1 MQVARRIFFIRFRLF
16 RRIKRR
22 TFARCIH
29 KCYNIM
35 NEIINAITQ
44 NSVAQTLII
53 YSAIIALGMLIGKI
67 QIKGV
72 SLGVTFVLFV
82 GILAGHL
89 GCNVNPTVLDF
100 LKNFGLIL
108 FIFTIGL
115 QVGPGFF
122 SSFKT
127 SGLKLNTLAF
137 CMILL
142 GVGVTVG
149 LSFLFAEHVD
159 APMMV
164 GIMSGAVTSTPGLGA
179 AQEALQQLNATG
191 ALEGELPPISLGY
204 AVAYPM
210 GVLGIILTMMLL
222 RVIFRVDV
230 KAEESELKKKQASHE
245 KPDILTFRIT
255 NANINGLTLAEL
267 KHSFGHEFVATRM
280 ITNNQ
285 IFIPHADT
293 ILHVGD
299 LILMVTRHANAQLL
313 QQLLGEKVDYEWK
326 DDESTM
332 VSRRIVVTRAHINGK
347 TIGQLHL
354 RSAFNVNITRVARA
368 GIDLLARPDLVLQM
382 GDRVMVVG
390 PLENIKKAE
399 AMLGNTLK
407 RLNEP
412 HIITIFLGILMGIL
426 VGSIPIYF
434 PNMPMPVRLGLAGG
448 PLIVAILLGRFGYK
462 LKLITYTT
470 QSANLMLRE
479 IGICLFL
486 ASVGLASGGRFVETV
501 VSPNG
506 LLWIGCG
513 VLITMI
519 PPLIVGV
526 IARLMKL
533 NFFAICGL
541 IAGSHTNI
549 PPLAYAN
556 SLTETDEPAVAY
568 STVYPLAT
576 FLRILSAQILILAM
590 A

>member
-1 MQVARRIFFIRFRLF
+1 
-16 RRIKRR
+16 
-22 TFARCIH
+22 
-29 KCYNIM
+29 M
-35 NEIINAITQ
+35 NEILASITQ
-44 NSVAQTLII
+44 NAVAQTLII
-53 YSAIIALGMLIGKI
+53 YSAIITLGMLIGKI

-89 GCNVNPTVLDF
+89 GCNIDPAVLDF

-127 SGLKLNTLAF
+127 SGLKMNGLAC

-142 GVGVTVG
+142 GVGTTVG
-149 LSFLFAEHVD
+149 LSFLFADYVD

-179 AQEALQQLNATG
+179 AQEALQQLSATG
-191 ALEGELPPISLGY
+191 AIEGELPPISLGY

-222 RVIFRVDV
+222 RVIFRVDM
-230 KAEESELKKKQASHE
+230 KAEESNLQQKQTSHE

-255 NANINGLTLAEL
+255 NSNIDGLTLAEL
-267 KHSFGHEFVATRM
+267 KHSFGHEFVATRLCA
-280 ITNNQ
+280 NEQ
-285 IFIPHADT
+285 VSIPHADT
-293 ILHVGD
+293 VLHTGN
-299 LILMVTRHANAQLL
+299 LILVVTRHANAKLL
-313 QQLLGEKVDYEWK
+313 QKLLGEPVDYEWK

-332 VSRRIVVTRAHINGK
+332 VSRRIVVTRDSINGK

-354 RSAFNVNITRVARA
+354 RSAFNVNITRVGRA
-368 GIDLLARPDLVLQM
+368 GIDLLARPDLVLQV
-382 GDRVMVVG
+382 GDRMMVVG

-407 RLNEP
+407 RLNNP

-526 IARLMKL
+526 VARLMKFD
-533 NFFAICGL
+533 FFSICGL

>member
-1 MQVARRIFFIRFRLF
+1 
-16 RRIKRR
+16 
-22 TFARCIH
+22 
-29 KCYNIM
+29 M
-35 NEIINAITQ
+35 NEFIVHITQ
-44 NSVAQTLII
+44 NAVAQTLII
-53 YSAIIALGMLIGKI
+53 YSAIIVLGMLLGKI
-67 QIKGV
+67 KIKGV

-89 GCNVNPTVLDF
+89 GFTINGEVLNF

-127 SGLKLNTLAF
+127 SGLKLNGLTLGV
-137 CMILL
+137 ILL
-142 GVGVTVG
+142 DIAITVG
-149 LSFLFAEHVD
+149 LVFIFADVVD
-159 APMMV
+159 APIMV
-164 GIMSGAVTSTPGLGA
+164 GIMTGSVTSTPALGA
-179 AQEALQQLNATG
+179 AQEALQQLSSTG
-191 ALEGELPPISLGY
+191 ALQGEMPPISLGY

-210 GVLGIILTMMLL
+210 GVLGIILSMMLL
-222 RVIFRVDV
+222 KVIFRVDT
-230 KAEESELKKKQASHE
+230 KAEESKLETKQESHE

-255 NANINGLTLAEL
+255 NSNIDGITLAEL

-280 ITNNQ
+280 LADDRV
-285 IFIPHADT
+285 FIPHANT
-293 ILHVGD
+293 ELHTGN
-299 LILMVTRHANAQLL
+299 LILVVTRHANARLL
-313 QQLLGEKVDYEWK
+313 QQLLGEEVQYEWK

-332 VSRRIVVTRAHINGK
+332 VSRRIVVTRDSVNGK

-354 RSAFNVNITRVARA
+354 RSAYNVNITRVERA
-368 GIDLLARPDLVLQM
+368 GISLLAQPDLVLQM

-390 PLENIKKAE
+390 PLDNIKKAE
-399 AMLGNTLK
+399 TMLGNTLK
-407 RLNEP
+407 KLNDP
-412 HIITIFLGILMGIL
+412 HIITIFLGILVGIL

-448 PLIVAILLGRFGYK
+448 PLIVSILLGRFGYR

-486 ASVGLASGGRFVETV
+486 ASVGLASGGKFVETV

-513 VLITMI
+513 VLITMV
-519 PPLIVGV
+519 PTLIIGV
-526 IARLMKL
+526 VARLLKF
-533 NFFAICGL
+533 NYFTICGL

-556 SLTETDEPAVAY
+556 AMTETDAPAVAY

-576 FLRILSAQILILAM
+576 FLRILSAQILILVLA
-590 A
+590 

>member
-1 MQVARRIFFIRFRLF
+1 
-16 RRIKRR
+16 
-22 TFARCIH
+22 
-29 KCYNIM
+29 M
-35 NEIINAITQ
+35 NEFIAHITQ
-44 NSVAQTLII
+44 NAVAQTLII
-53 YSAIIALGMLIGKI
+53 YSAIIVLGMLLGKI
-67 QIKGV
+67 KIKGV

-89 GCNVNPTVLDF
+89 GFTINAEVLNF

-127 SGLKLNTLAF
+127 SGLKLNGLTLGV
-137 CMILL
+137 ILL
-142 GVGVTVG
+142 DIALTVG
-149 LSFLFAEHVD
+149 LVFIFADVVD
-159 APMMV
+159 APIMV
-164 GIMSGAVTSTPGLGA
+164 GIMTGSVTSTPALGA
-179 AQEALQQLNATG
+179 AQEALQQLSSTG
-191 ALEGELPPISLGY
+191 ALQGEMPPISLGY

-210 GVLGIILTMMLL
+210 GVLGIILSMMLL
-222 RVIFRVDV
+222 KVIFRVDTKV
-230 KAEESELKKKQASHE
+230 EESKLETKQESHE

-255 NANINGLTLAEL
+255 NSNIDGITLAEL

-280 ITNNQ
+280 LADDRV
-285 IFIPHADT
+285 FIPHANT
-293 ILHVGD
+293 ELHTGN
-299 LILMVTRHANAQLL
+299 LILVVTRHVNARLL
-313 QQLLGEKVDYEWK
+313 QQLLGEEVQYEWK
-326 DDESTM
+326 DDDSTM
-332 VSRRIVVTRAHINGK
+332 VSRRIVVTRDSVNGK

-354 RSAFNVNITRVARA
+354 RSAYNVNITRVERA
-368 GIDLLARPDLVLQM
+368 GISLLAQPDLVLQM

-390 PLENIKKAE
+390 PLDNIKKAE
-399 AMLGNTLK
+399 TMLGNTLK
-407 RLNEP
+407 KLNDP
-412 HIITIFLGILMGIL
+412 HIITIFLGILVGIL

-448 PLIVAILLGRFGYK
+448 PLIVAILLGRFGYR

-486 ASVGLASGGRFVETV
+486 ASVGLASGGKFVETV

-513 VLITMI
+513 VLITMV
-519 PPLIVGV
+519 PTLIIGV
-526 IARLMKL
+526 VARLLKF
-533 NFFAICGL
+533 NYFTICGL

-556 SLTETDEPAVAY
+556 AMTETDAPAVAY

-576 FLRILSAQILILAM
+576 FLRILSAQILILAL

>member
-1 MQVARRIFFIRFRLF
+1 
-16 RRIKRR
+16 
-22 TFARCIH
+22 
-29 KCYNIM
+29 M
-35 NEIINAITQ
+35 NEFIAHITQ
-44 NSVAQTLII
+44 NAVAQTLII
-53 YSAIIALGMLIGKI
+53 YSAIIVLGMLLGKI
-67 QIKGV
+67 KIKGV

-89 GCNVNPTVLDF
+89 GFTINAEVLNF

-127 SGLKLNTLAF
+127 SGLKLNGLTLGV
-137 CMILL
+137 ILL
-142 GVGVTVG
+142 DIALTVG
-149 LSFLFAEHVD
+149 LVFIFADVVD
-159 APMMV
+159 APIMV
-164 GIMSGAVTSTPGLGA
+164 GIMTGSVTSTPALGA
-179 AQEALQQLNATG
+179 AQEALQQLSSTG
-191 ALEGELPPISLGY
+191 ALQGEVPPISLGY

-210 GVLGIILTMMLL
+210 GVLGIILSMMLL
-222 RVIFRVDV
+222 KVIFRVDTKV
-230 KAEESELKKKQASHE
+230 EESKLETKQESHE

-255 NANINGLTLAEL
+255 NSNIDGITLAEL

-280 ITNNQ
+280 LADDRV
-285 IFIPHADT
+285 FIPHANT
-293 ILHVGD
+293 ELHTGN
-299 LILMVTRHANAQLL
+299 LILVVTRHANARLL
-313 QQLLGEKVDYEWK
+313 QQLLGEEVQYEWK
-326 DDESTM
+326 DDDSTM
-332 VSRRIVVTRAHINGK
+332 VSRRIVVTRDSVNGK

-354 RSAFNVNITRVARA
+354 RSAYNVNITRVERA
-368 GIDLLARPDLVLQM
+368 GISLLAQPDLVLQM

-390 PLENIKKAE
+390 PLDNIKKAE
-399 AMLGNTLK
+399 TMLGNTLK
-407 RLNEP
+407 KLNDP
-412 HIITIFLGILMGIL
+412 HIITIFLGILVGIL

-448 PLIVAILLGRFGYK
+448 PLIVAILLGRFGYR

-486 ASVGLASGGRFVETV
+486 ASVGLASGGKFVETV

-513 VLITMI
+513 VLITMV
-519 PPLIVGV
+519 PTLIIGV
-526 IARLMKL
+526 VARLLKF
-533 NFFAICGL
+533 NYFTICGL

-556 SLTETDEPAVAY
+556 AMTETDAPAVAY

-576 FLRILSAQILILAM
+576 FLRILSAQILILVLA
-590 A
+590 

>member
-1 MQVARRIFFIRFRLF
+1 MD
-16 RRIKRR
+16 
-22 TFARCIH
+22 
-29 KCYNIM
+29 
-35 NEIINAITQ
+35 EILSSITQ
-44 NSVAQTLII
+44 NSVAQTLIV
-53 YSAIIALGMLIGKI
+53 YSAIITLGMLIGKI

-89 GCNVNPTVLDF
+89 GCNINPAALDF

-127 SGLKLNTLAF
+127 SGLKLNGLAC

-149 LSFLFAEHVD
+149 LTYLFAGHVD

-164 GIMSGAVTSTPGLGA
+164 GILSGAVTSTPGLGA
-179 AQEALQQLNATG
+179 AQEALQQLSATG
-191 ALEGELPPISLGY
+191 ALEGEIPPISLGY

-230 KAEESELKKKQASHE
+230 KAEENELKKKQTSHE

-255 NANINGLTLAEL
+255 NANVEGLTLAEL
-267 KHSFGHEFVATRM
+267 KHGFEHEFVATRLL
-280 ITNNQ
+280 TGGQ
-285 IFIPHADT
+285 VSIPHADT
-293 ILHVGD
+293 VLHTGD
-299 LILMVTRHANAQLL
+299 LILVVTRHANAKLL
-313 QQLLGEKVDYEWK
+313 RQLLGEPVDYAWK

-332 VSRRIVVTRAHINGK
+332 VSRRIVVTRDHINGK

-354 RSAFNVNITRVARA
+354 RSAFNVNITRVERA
-368 GIDLLARPDLVLQM
+368 GIDLLARPDLVLQV

-399 AMLGNTLK
+399 VMLGNTLK
-407 RLNEP
+407 HLNNP

-486 ASVGLASGGRFVETV
+486 ASIGLASGGRFVETV

-526 IARLMKL
+526 AARLMKL

>member
-1 MQVARRIFFIRFRLF
+1 
-16 RRIKRR
+16 
-22 TFARCIH
+22 
-29 KCYNIM
+29 M
-35 NEIINAITQ
+35 NEFLASITQ
-44 NSVAQTLII
+44 NAVAQTLIV
-53 YSAIIALGMLIGKI
+53 YSAIITLGMLIGKI

-89 GCNVNPTVLDF
+89 GCNIDPAVLDF

-127 SGLKLNTLAF
+127 SGLKMNGLAC

-142 GVGVTVG
+142 GVGATVG
-149 LSFLFAEHVD
+149 LSFLFAEYVD

-179 AQEALQQLNATG
+179 AQEALQQLSATG
-191 ALEGELPPISLGY
+191 TIEGELPPISLGY

-222 RVIFRVDV
+222 RVIFRVDL
-230 KAEESELKKKQASHE
+230 KAEESNLQQKQTSHE

-255 NANINGLTLAEL
+255 NSNIDGLTLAEL
-267 KHSFGHEFVATRM
+267 KHSFGHEFVATRLCA
-280 ITNNQ
+280 NEQ
-285 IFIPHADT
+285 VSIPHADT
-293 ILHVGD
+293 VLHTGN
-299 LILMVTRHANAQLL
+299 LILVVTRHANAKLL
-313 QQLLGEKVDYEWK
+313 QKLLGEPIDYEWK

-332 VSRRIVVTRAHINGK
+332 VSRRIVVTRDSINGK

-354 RSAFNVNITRVARA
+354 RSAFNVNITRVGRA
-368 GIDLLARPDLVLQM
+368 GIDLLARPDLVLQV
-382 GDRVMVVG
+382 GDRMMVVG

-407 RLNEP
+407 RLNNP

-526 IARLMKL
+526 VARLMKFD
-533 NFFAICGL
+533 FFSICGL

>member
-1 MQVARRIFFIRFRLF
+1 
-16 RRIKRR
+16 
-22 TFARCIH
+22 
-29 KCYNIM
+29 M
-35 NEIINAITQ
+35 NEILASITQ
-44 NSVAQTLII
+44 NAVAQTLIV
-53 YSAIIALGMLIGKI
+53 YSAIITLGMLIGKI

-89 GCNVNPTVLDF
+89 GCNIDPAVLDF

-127 SGLKLNTLAF
+127 SGLKMNGLAC

-142 GVGVTVG
+142 GVGATVG
-149 LSFLFAEHVD
+149 LSFLFAEYVD

-179 AQEALQQLNATG
+179 AQEALQQLSATG
-191 ALEGELPPISLGY
+191 AIEGELPPISLGY

-222 RVIFRVDV
+222 RVIFRVDL
-230 KAEESELKKKQASHE
+230 KAEENNLQQKQTSHE

-255 NANINGLTLAEL
+255 NSNIDGLTLAEL
-267 KHSFGHEFVATRM
+267 KHSFGHEFVATRLCA
-280 ITNNQ
+280 NEQ
-285 IFIPHADT
+285 VSIPHADT
-293 ILHVGD
+293 VLHTGN
-299 LILMVTRHANAQLL
+299 LILVVTRHANAKLL
-313 QQLLGEKVDYEWK
+313 QKLLGEPIDYEWK

-332 VSRRIVVTRAHINGK
+332 VSRRIVVTRDSINGK

-354 RSAFNVNITRVARA
+354 RSAFNVNITRVGRA
-368 GIDLLARPDLVLQM
+368 GIDLLARPDLVLQV
-382 GDRVMVVG
+382 GDRMMVVG

-407 RLNEP
+407 RLNNP

-526 IARLMKL
+526 VARLLKF
-533 NFFAICGL
+533 NFFSICGL

>member
-1 MQVARRIFFIRFRLF
+1 
-16 RRIKRR
+16 
-22 TFARCIH
+22 
-29 KCYNIM
+29 M
-35 NEIINAITQ
+35 NEFIAHITQ
-44 NSVAQTLII
+44 NAVAQTLII
-53 YSAIIALGMLIGKI
+53 YSAIIVLGMLLGKI
-67 QIKGV
+67 KIKGV

-89 GCNVNPTVLDF
+89 GFTINAEVLNF

-127 SGLKLNTLAF
+127 SGLKLNGLTLGV
-137 CMILL
+137 ILL
-142 GVGVTVG
+142 DIAMTVG
-149 LSFLFAEHVD
+149 LVFIFADVVD
-159 APMMV
+159 APIMV
-164 GIMSGAVTSTPGLGA
+164 GIMTGSVTSTPALGA
-179 AQEALQQLNATG
+179 AQEALQQLSSTG
-191 ALEGELPPISLGY
+191 ALQGEMPPISLGY

-210 GVLGIILTMMLL
+210 GVLGIILSMMLL
-222 RVIFRVDV
+222 KVIFRVDTKV
-230 KAEESELKKKQASHE
+230 EESKLETKQESHE

-255 NANINGLTLAEL
+255 NSNIDGITLAEL

-280 ITNNQ
+280 LADDRV
-285 IFIPHADT
+285 FIPHANT
-293 ILHVGD
+293 ELHTGN
-299 LILMVTRHANAQLL
+299 LILVVTRHANARLL
-313 QQLLGEKVDYEWK
+313 QQLLGEEVQYEWK
-326 DDESTM
+326 DDDSTM
-332 VSRRIVVTRAHINGK
+332 VSRRIVVTRDSVNGK

-354 RSAFNVNITRVARA
+354 RSAYNVNITRVERA
-368 GIDLLARPDLVLQM
+368 GISLLAQPDLVLQM

-390 PLENIKKAE
+390 PLDNIKKAE
-399 AMLGNTLK
+399 TMLGNTLK
-407 RLNEP
+407 KLNDP
-412 HIITIFLGILMGIL
+412 HIITIFLGILVGIL

-448 PLIVAILLGRFGYK
+448 PLIVAILLGRFGYR

-486 ASVGLASGGRFVETV
+486 ASVGLASGGKFVETV

-513 VLITMI
+513 VLITMV
-519 PPLIVGV
+519 PTLIIGV
-526 IARLMKL
+526 VARLLKF
-533 NFFAICGL
+533 NYFTICGL

-556 SLTETDEPAVAY
+556 AMTETDAPAVAY

-576 FLRILSAQILILAM
+576 FLRILSAQILILVLA
-590 A
+590 

>member
-1 MQVARRIFFIRFRLF
+1 
-16 RRIKRR
+16 
-22 TFARCIH
+22 
-29 KCYNIM
+29 M
-35 NEIINAITQ
+35 NEFLASITQ
-44 NSVAQTLII
+44 NAVAQTLIV
-53 YSAIIALGMLIGKI
+53 YSAIITLGMLIGKI

-89 GCNVNPTVLDF
+89 GCNIDPAVLDF

-127 SGLKLNTLAF
+127 SGLKMNGLAC

-142 GVGVTVG
+142 GVGATVG
-149 LSFLFAEHVD
+149 LSFLFADYVD

-179 AQEALQQLNATG
+179 AQEALQQLSATG
-191 ALEGELPPISLGY
+191 AIEGELPPISLGY

-222 RVIFRVDV
+222 RVIFRVDL
-230 KAEESELKKKQASHE
+230 KAEESNLQQKQTSHE

-255 NANINGLTLAEL
+255 NSNIDGLTLAEL
-267 KHSFGHEFVATRM
+267 KHSFGHEFVATRLRA
-280 ITNNQ
+280 NEQ
-285 IFIPHADT
+285 VSIPHADT
-293 ILHVGD
+293 VLHTGN
-299 LILMVTRHANAQLL
+299 LILVVTRHANAKLL
-313 QQLLGEKVDYEWK
+313 QKLLGEPVDYEWK

-332 VSRRIVVTRAHINGK
+332 VSRRIVVTRDSINGK

-354 RSAFNVNITRVARA
+354 RSAFNVNITRVGRA
-368 GIDLLARPDLVLQM
+368 GIDLLARPDLVLQV
-382 GDRVMVVG
+382 GDRMMVVG

-407 RLNEP
+407 RLNNP

-526 IARLMKL
+526 VARLMKFD
-533 NFFAICGL
+533 FFSICGL

>member
-1 MQVARRIFFIRFRLF
+1 
-16 RRIKRR
+16 
-22 TFARCIH
+22 
-29 KCYNIM
+29 M
-35 NEIINAITQ
+35 NEFIAHITQ
-44 NSVAQTLII
+44 SAVAQTLII
-53 YSAIIALGMLIGKI
+53 YSAIIVLGMLLGKI
-67 QIKGV
+67 KIKGV

-89 GCNVNPTVLDF
+89 GFTINAEVLNF

-127 SGLKLNTLAF
+127 SGLKLNGLTLGV
-137 CMILL
+137 ILL
-142 GVGVTVG
+142 DIALTVG
-149 LSFLFAEHVD
+149 LVFIFADVVD
-159 APMMV
+159 APIMV
-164 GIMSGAVTSTPGLGA
+164 GIMTGSVTSTPALGA
-179 AQEALQQLNATG
+179 AQEALQQLSSTG
-191 ALEGELPPISLGY
+191 ALQGEMPPISLGY

-210 GVLGIILTMMLL
+210 GVLGIILSMMLL
-222 RVIFRVDV
+222 KVIFRVDTKV
-230 KAEESELKKKQASHE
+230 EESKLETKQESHE

-255 NANINGLTLAEL
+255 NSNIDGITLAEL

-280 ITNNQ
+280 LADDRV
-285 IFIPHADT
+285 FIPHANT
-293 ILHVGD
+293 ELHTGN
-299 LILMVTRHANAQLL
+299 LILVVTRHANARLL
-313 QQLLGEKVDYEWK
+313 QQLLGEEVQYEWK
-326 DDESTM
+326 DDDSTM
-332 VSRRIVVTRAHINGK
+332 VSRRIVVTRDSVNGK

-354 RSAFNVNITRVARA
+354 RSAYNVNITRVERA
-368 GIDLLARPDLVLQM
+368 GINLLAQPDLVLQM

-390 PLENIKKAE
+390 PLDNIKKAE
-399 AMLGNTLK
+399 TMLGNTLK
-407 RLNEP
+407 KLNDP
-412 HIITIFLGILMGIL
+412 HIITIFLGILVGIL

-448 PLIVAILLGRFGYK
+448 PLIVAILLGRFGYR

-486 ASVGLASGGRFVETV
+486 ASVGLASGGKFVETV

-513 VLITMI
+513 VLITMV
-519 PPLIVGV
+519 PTLIIGV
-526 IARLMKL
+526 VARLLKF
-533 NFFAICGL
+533 NYFTICGL

-556 SLTETDEPAVAY
+556 AMTETDAPAVAY

-576 FLRILSAQILILAM
+576 FLRILSAQILILVLA
-590 A
+590 

>member
-1 MQVARRIFFIRFRLF
+1 
-16 RRIKRR
+16 
-22 TFARCIH
+22 
-29 KCYNIM
+29 M
-35 NEIINAITQ
+35 NEFLASITQ
-44 NSVAQTLII
+44 NAVAQTLIV
-53 YSAIIALGMLIGKI
+53 YSAIITLGMLIGKI

-89 GCNVNPTVLDF
+89 GCNIDPAVLDF

-127 SGLKLNTLAF
+127 SGLKMNGLAC

-142 GVGVTVG
+142 GVGATVG
-149 LSFLFAEHVD
+149 LSFLFAEYVD

-179 AQEALQQLNATG
+179 AQEALQQLSATG
-191 ALEGELPPISLGY
+191 AIEGELPPISLGY

-222 RVIFRVDV
+222 RVIFRVDL
-230 KAEESELKKKQASHE
+230 KAEESNLQQKQTSHE

-255 NANINGLTLAEL
+255 NSNIDGLTLAEL
-267 KHSFGHEFVATRM
+267 KHSFGHEFVATRLCA
-280 ITNNQ
+280 NEQ
-285 IFIPHADT
+285 VSIPHADT
-293 ILHVGD
+293 VLHTGN
-299 LILMVTRHANAQLL
+299 LILVVTRHANAKLL
-313 QQLLGEKVDYEWK
+313 QKLLGEPVDYEWK

-332 VSRRIVVTRAHINGK
+332 VSRRIVVTRDSINGK

-354 RSAFNVNITRVARA
+354 RSAFNVNITRVGRA
-368 GIDLLARPDLVLQM
+368 GIDLLARPDLVLQV
-382 GDRVMVVG
+382 GDRMMVVG

-407 RLNEP
+407 RLNNP

-526 IARLMKL
+526 VARLLKFD
-533 NFFAICGL
+533 FFSICGL

>member
-1 MQVARRIFFIRFRLF
+1 
-16 RRIKRR
+16 
-22 TFARCIH
+22 
-29 KCYNIM
+29 M
-35 NEIINAITQ
+35 NEFIAHITQ
-44 NSVAQTLII
+44 NAVTQTLII
-53 YSAIIALGMLIGKI
+53 YSAIIVLGMLLGKI
-67 QIKGV
+67 KIKGV

-89 GCNVNPTVLDF
+89 GFTINAEVLNF

-127 SGLKLNTLAF
+127 SGLKLNGLTLGV
-137 CMILL
+137 ILL
-142 GVGVTVG
+142 DIAMTVG
-149 LSFLFAEHVD
+149 LVFIFADVVD
-159 APMMV
+159 APIMV
-164 GIMSGAVTSTPGLGA
+164 GIMTGSVTSTPALGA
-179 AQEALQQLNATG
+179 AQEALQQLSSTG
-191 ALEGELPPISLGY
+191 ALQGEMPPISLGY

-210 GVLGIILTMMLL
+210 GVLGIILSMMLL
-222 RVIFRVDV
+222 KVIFRVDTKV
-230 KAEESELKKKQASHE
+230 EESKLETKQESHE

-255 NANINGLTLAEL
+255 NSNIDGITLAEL

-280 ITNNQ
+280 LADDRV
-285 IFIPHADT
+285 FIPHANT
-293 ILHVGD
+293 ELHTGN
-299 LILMVTRHANAQLL
+299 LILVVTRHANARLL
-313 QQLLGEKVDYEWK
+313 QQLLGEEVQYEWK
-326 DDESTM
+326 DDDSTM
-332 VSRRIVVTRAHINGK
+332 VSRRIVVTRDSVNGK

-354 RSAFNVNITRVARA
+354 RSAYNVNITRVERA
-368 GIDLLARPDLVLQM
+368 GINLLAQPDLVLQM

-390 PLENIKKAE
+390 PLDNIKKAE
-399 AMLGNTLK
+399 TMLGNTLK
-407 RLNEP
+407 KLNDP
-412 HIITIFLGILMGIL
+412 HIITIFLGILVGIL

-448 PLIVAILLGRFGYK
+448 PLIVAILLGRFGYR

-486 ASVGLASGGRFVETV
+486 ASVGLASGGKFVETV

-513 VLITMI
+513 VLITMV
-519 PPLIVGV
+519 PTLIIGV
-526 IARLMKL
+526 VARLLKF
-533 NFFAICGL
+533 NYFTICGL

-556 SLTETDEPAVAY
+556 AMTETDAPAVAY

-576 FLRILSAQILILAM
+576 FLRILSAQILILVLA
-590 A
+590 

>member
-1 MQVARRIFFIRFRLF
+1 
-16 RRIKRR
+16 
-22 TFARCIH
+22 
-29 KCYNIM
+29 M
-35 NEIINAITQ
+35 NEILASITQ
-44 NSVAQTLII
+44 NAVAQTLII
-53 YSAIIALGMLIGKI
+53 YSAIITLGMLIGKI

-89 GCNVNPTVLDF
+89 GCNIDPAVLDF

-127 SGLKLNTLAF
+127 SGLKMNGLAC

-142 GVGVTVG
+142 GVGTTVG
-149 LSFLFAEHVD
+149 LSFLFANYVD

-179 AQEALQQLNATG
+179 AQEALQQLSATG
-191 ALEGELPPISLGY
+191 AIEGELPPISLGY

-222 RVIFRVDV
+222 RVIFRVDL
-230 KAEESELKKKQASHE
+230 KAEESNLQQKQTSHE

-255 NANINGLTLAEL
+255 NSNIDGLTLAEL
-267 KHSFGHEFVATRM
+267 KHSFGHEFVATRLCA
-280 ITNNQ
+280 NEQ
-285 IFIPHADT
+285 VSIPHADT
-293 ILHVGD
+293 VLHTGN
-299 LILMVTRHANAQLL
+299 LILVVTRHANAKLL
-313 QQLLGEKVDYEWK
+313 QKLLGEPIDYEWK

-332 VSRRIVVTRAHINGK
+332 VSRRIVVTRDSINGK

-354 RSAFNVNITRVARA
+354 RSAFNVNITRVGRA
-368 GIDLLARPDLVLQM
+368 GIDLLARPDLVLQV
-382 GDRVMVVG
+382 GDRMMVVG

-407 RLNEP
+407 RLNNP

-486 ASVGLASGGRFVETV
+486 ASVGLVSGGRFVETV

-526 IARLMKL
+526 VARLMKFD
-533 NFFAICGL
+533 FFSICGL

>member
-1 MQVARRIFFIRFRLF
+1 
-16 RRIKRR
+16 
-22 TFARCIH
+22 
-29 KCYNIM
+29 M
-35 NEIINAITQ
+35 NEFIAHITQ
-44 NSVAQTLII
+44 NAVAQTLII
-53 YSAIIALGMLIGKI
+53 YSAIIVLGMLLGKI
-67 QIKGV
+67 KIKGV

-89 GCNVNPTVLDF
+89 GFTINAEVLNF

-127 SGLKLNTLAF
+127 SGLKLNGLTLGV
-137 CMILL
+137 ILL
-142 GVGVTVG
+142 DIALTVG
-149 LSFLFAEHVD
+149 LVFIFADVVD
-159 APMMV
+159 APIMV
-164 GIMSGAVTSTPGLGA
+164 GIMTGSVTSTPALGA
-179 AQEALQQLNATG
+179 AQEALQQLSSTG
-191 ALEGELPPISLGY
+191 ALQGEMPPISLGY

-210 GVLGIILTMMLL
+210 GVLGIILSMMLL
-222 RVIFRVDV
+222 KVIFRVDTKV
-230 KAEESELKKKQASHE
+230 EESKLEIKQESHE

-255 NANINGLTLAEL
+255 NSNIDGITLAEL

-280 ITNNQ
+280 LADDRV
-285 IFIPHADT
+285 FIPHANT
-293 ILHVGD
+293 ELHTGN
-299 LILMVTRHANAQLL
+299 LILVVTRHANARLL
-313 QQLLGEKVDYEWK
+313 QQLLGEEVQYEWK
-326 DDESTM
+326 DDDSTM
-332 VSRRIVVTRAHINGK
+332 VSRRIVVTRDSVNGK

-354 RSAFNVNITRVARA
+354 RSAYNVNITRVERA
-368 GIDLLARPDLVLQM
+368 GISLLAQPDLVLQM

-390 PLENIKKAE
+390 PLDNIKKAE
-399 AMLGNTLK
+399 TMLGNTLK
-407 RLNEP
+407 KLNDP
-412 HIITIFLGILMGIL
+412 HIITIFLGILVGIL

-448 PLIVAILLGRFGYK
+448 PLIVAILLGRFGYR

-486 ASVGLASGGRFVETV
+486 ASVGLASGGKFVETV

-513 VLITMI
+513 VLITMV
-519 PPLIVGV
+519 PTLIIGV
-526 IARLMKL
+526 VARLLKF
-533 NFFAICGL
+533 NYFTICGL

-556 SLTETDEPAVAY
+556 AMTETDAPAVAY

-576 FLRILSAQILILAM
+576 FLRILSAQILILVLA
-590 A
+590 

>member
-1 MQVARRIFFIRFRLF
+1 
-16 RRIKRR
+16 
-22 TFARCIH
+22 
-29 KCYNIM
+29 M
-35 NEIINAITQ
+35 NEFIAHITQ
-44 NSVAQTLII
+44 NAVAQTLII
-53 YSAIIALGMLIGKI
+53 YSAIIVLGMLLGKI
-67 QIKGV
+67 KIKGV

-89 GCNVNPTVLDF
+89 GFTINAEVLNF

-127 SGLKLNTLAF
+127 SGLKLNGLTLGV
-137 CMILL
+137 ILL
-142 GVGVTVG
+142 DIALTVG
-149 LSFLFAEHVD
+149 LVFIFADVVD
-159 APMMV
+159 APIMV
-164 GIMSGAVTSTPGLGA
+164 GIMTGSVTSTPALGA
-179 AQEALQQLNATG
+179 AQEALQQLCSTG
-191 ALEGELPPISLGY
+191 ALQGEVPPISLGY

-210 GVLGIILTMMLL
+210 GVLGIILSMMLL
-222 RVIFRVDV
+222 KVIFRVDTKV
-230 KAEESELKKKQASHE
+230 EESKLETKQESHE

-255 NANINGLTLAEL
+255 NSNIDGITLAEL

-280 ITNNQ
+280 LADDHV
-285 IFIPHADT
+285 FIPHANT
-293 ILHVGD
+293 ELHTGN
-299 LILMVTRHANAQLL
+299 LILVVTRHANARLL
-313 QQLLGEKVDYEWK
+313 QQLLGEEVQYEWK
-326 DDESTM
+326 DDDSTM
-332 VSRRIVVTRAHINGK
+332 VSRRIVVTRDSVNGK

-354 RSAFNVNITRVARA
+354 RSAYNVNITRVERA
-368 GIDLLARPDLVLQM
+368 GISLLAQPDLVLQM

-390 PLENIKKAE
+390 PLDNIKKAE
-399 AMLGNTLK
+399 TMLGNTLK
-407 RLNEP
+407 KLNDP
-412 HIITIFLGILMGIL
+412 HIITIFLGILVGIL

-448 PLIVAILLGRFGYK
+448 PLIVAILLGRFGYR

-486 ASVGLASGGRFVETV
+486 ASVGLASGGKFVETV

-513 VLITMI
+513 VLITMV
-519 PPLIVGV
+519 PTLIIGV
-526 IARLMKL
+526 VARLLKF
-533 NFFAICGL
+533 NYFTICGL

-556 SLTETDEPAVAY
+556 AMTETDAPAVAY

-576 FLRILSAQILILAM
+576 FLRILFAQILILVLA
-590 A
+590 

>member
-1 MQVARRIFFIRFRLF
+1 
-16 RRIKRR
+16 
-22 TFARCIH
+22 
-29 KCYNIM
+29 M
-35 NEIINAITQ
+35 NEFLSLITQ
-44 NSVAQTLII
+44 NAVAQTIII
-53 YSAIIALGMLIGKI
+53 YSAIIVLGMLIGKI
-67 QIKGV
+67 AIKGV

-89 GCNVNPTVLDF
+89 GCSIDPAVLDF

-127 SGLKLNTLAF
+127 SGLKLNALAF
-137 CMILL
+137 VMILL
-142 GVGVTVG
+142 GIGTTVG
-149 LSFLFAEHVD
+149 LIFLFADHIE

-179 AQEALQQLNATG
+179 AQEALQQLSATG

-222 RVIFRVDV
+222 RLIFRVDV
-230 KAEESELKKKQASHE
+230 KAEESRLQQKQISHE

-255 NANINGLTLAEL
+255 NTNIDGLTLAEL
-267 KHSFGHEFVATRM
+267 KHSFGHEFVATRLCVGE
-280 ITNNQ
+280 Q
-285 IFIPHADT
+285 VSIPHADT
-293 ILHVGD
+293 VLHTGN
-299 LILMVTRHANAQLL
+299 LILVVTRHANAKLL
-313 QQLLGEKVDYEWK
+313 QKLLGEPVDYEWK

-332 VSRRIVVTRAHINGK
+332 VSRRIVVTRDSINGK

-354 RSAFNVNITRVARA
+354 RSAYNVNITRVARA
-368 GIDLLARPDLVLQM
+368 GINLLASPDLVLQM

-399 AMLGNTLK
+399 DMLGNTLK
-407 RLNEP
+407 RLNNP

-448 PLIVAILLGRFGYK
+448 PLIVAILLGRFGYR

-506 LLWIGCG
+506 LLWVGCG

-519 PPLIVGV
+519 PPLVVGV

-533 NFFAICGL
+533 NFFSICGL
-541 IAGSHTNI
+541 IAGSYTNI

>member
-1 MQVARRIFFIRFRLF
+1 
-16 RRIKRR
+16 
-22 TFARCIH
+22 
-29 KCYNIM
+29 M
-35 NEIINAITQ
+35 NEILASITQ
-44 NSVAQTLII
+44 NAVAQTLII
-53 YSAIIALGMLIGKI
+53 YSAIITLGMLIGKI

-89 GCNVNPTVLDF
+89 GCNIDPAVLDF

-127 SGLKLNTLAF
+127 SGLKMNGLAC

-142 GVGVTVG
+142 GVDTTVG
-149 LSFLFAEHVD
+149 LSFLFADYVD

-179 AQEALQQLNATG
+179 AQEALQQLSATG
-191 ALEGELPPISLGY
+191 AIEGELPPISLGY

-222 RVIFRVDV
+222 RVIFRVDL
-230 KAEESELKKKQASHE
+230 KAEESNLQQKQTSHE

-255 NANINGLTLAEL
+255 NSNIDGLTLAEL
-267 KHSFGHEFVATRM
+267 KHSFGHEFVATRLCA
-280 ITNNQ
+280 NEQ
-285 IFIPHADT
+285 VSIPHADT
-293 ILHVGD
+293 VLHTGN
-299 LILMVTRHANAQLL
+299 LILVVTRHANAKLL
-313 QQLLGEKVDYEWK
+313 QKLLGEPVDYEWK

-332 VSRRIVVTRAHINGK
+332 VSRRIVVTRDSINGK

-354 RSAFNVNITRVARA
+354 RSAFNVNITRVGRA
-368 GIDLLARPDLVLQM
+368 GIDLLARPDLVLQV
-382 GDRVMVVG
+382 GDRMMVVG

-407 RLNEP
+407 RLNNP

-526 IARLMKL
+526 VARLMKFD
-533 NFFAICGL
+533 FFSICGL

>member
-1 MQVARRIFFIRFRLF
+1 
-16 RRIKRR
+16 
-22 TFARCIH
+22 
-29 KCYNIM
+29 M
-35 NEIINAITQ
+35 NEFIAHITQ
-44 NSVAQTLII
+44 NAVAQTLII
-53 YSAIIALGMLIGKI
+53 YSAIIVLGMLLGKI
-67 QIKGV
+67 KIKGV

-89 GCNVNPTVLDF
+89 GFTINAEVLNF

-127 SGLKLNTLAF
+127 SGLKLNGLTLGV
-137 CMILL
+137 ILL
-142 GVGVTVG
+142 DIAMTVG
-149 LSFLFAEHVD
+149 LVFIFADVVD
-159 APMMV
+159 APIMV
-164 GIMSGAVTSTPGLGA
+164 GIMTGSVTSTPALGA
-179 AQEALQQLNATG
+179 AQEALQQLSSTG
-191 ALEGELPPISLGY
+191 ALQGEMPPISLGY

-210 GVLGIILTMMLL
+210 GVLGIILSMMLL
-222 RVIFRVDV
+222 KVIFRVDTKV
-230 KAEESELKKKQASHE
+230 EESKLEIKQESHE

-255 NANINGLTLAEL
+255 NSNIDGITLAEL

-280 ITNNQ
+280 LADDRV
-285 IFIPHADT
+285 FIPHANT
-293 ILHVGD
+293 ELHTGN
-299 LILMVTRHANAQLL
+299 LILVVTRHANARLL
-313 QQLLGEKVDYEWK
+313 QQLLGEEVQYEWK
-326 DDESTM
+326 DDDSTM
-332 VSRRIVVTRAHINGK
+332 VSRRIVVTRDSVNGK

-354 RSAFNVNITRVARA
+354 RSAYNVNITRVERA
-368 GIDLLARPDLVLQM
+368 GISLLAQPDLVLQM

-390 PLENIKKAE
+390 PLDNIKKAE
-399 AMLGNTLK
+399 TMLGNTLK
-407 RLNEP
+407 KLNDP
-412 HIITIFLGILMGIL
+412 HIITIFLGILVGIL

-448 PLIVAILLGRFGYK
+448 PLIVAILLGRFGYR

-486 ASVGLASGGRFVETV
+486 ASVGLASGGKFVETV

-513 VLITMI
+513 VLITMV
-519 PPLIVGV
+519 PTLIIGV
-526 IARLMKL
+526 VARLLKF
-533 NFFAICGL
+533 NYFTICGL

-556 SLTETDEPAVAY
+556 AMTETDAPAVAY

-576 FLRILSAQILILAM
+576 FLRILSAQILILVLA
-590 A
+590 

>member
-1 MQVARRIFFIRFRLF
+1 
-16 RRIKRR
+16 
-22 TFARCIH
+22 
-29 KCYNIM
+29 M
-35 NEIINAITQ
+35 NEILASITQ
-44 NSVAQTLII
+44 NAVAQTLII
-53 YSAIIALGMLIGKI
+53 YSAIITLGMLIGKI

-89 GCNVNPTVLDF
+89 GCNIDPAVLDF

-127 SGLKLNTLAF
+127 SGLKMNGLAC

-142 GVGVTVG
+142 GVGTTVG
-149 LSFLFAEHVD
+149 LSFLFADYVD

-179 AQEALQQLNATG
+179 AQEALQQLSATG
-191 ALEGELPPISLGY
+191 AIEGELPPISLGY

-222 RVIFRVDV
+222 RVIFRVDL
-230 KAEESELKKKQASHE
+230 KAEESNLQQKQTSHE

-255 NANINGLTLAEL
+255 NSNIDGLTLAEL
-267 KHSFGHEFVATRM
+267 KHSFGHEFVATRLCA
-280 ITNNQ
+280 NEQ
-285 IFIPHADT
+285 VSIPHADT
-293 ILHVGD
+293 VLHTGN
-299 LILMVTRHANAQLL
+299 LILVVTRHANAKLL
-313 QQLLGEKVDYEWK
+313 QKLLGEPVDYEWK

-332 VSRRIVVTRAHINGK
+332 VSRRIVVTRDSINGK

-354 RSAFNVNITRVARA
+354 RSAFNVNITRVGRA
-368 GIDLLARPDLVLQM
+368 GIDLLARPDLVLQV
-382 GDRVMVVG
+382 GDRMMVVG

-407 RLNEP
+407 RLNNP

-519 PPLIVGV
+519 PPLVVGV
-526 IARLMKL
+526 VARLMKFD
-533 NFFAICGL
+533 FFSICGL

>member
-1 MQVARRIFFIRFRLF
+1 
-16 RRIKRR
+16 
-22 TFARCIH
+22 
-29 KCYNIM
+29 M
-35 NEIINAITQ
+35 NEFIAHITQ
-44 NSVAQTLII
+44 SAVAQTLII
-53 YSAIIALGMLIGKI
+53 YSAIIVLGMLLGKI
-67 QIKGV
+67 KIKGV

-89 GCNVNPTVLDF
+89 GFTINAEVLNF

-127 SGLKLNTLAF
+127 SGLKLNGLTLGV
-137 CMILL
+137 ILL
-142 GVGVTVG
+142 DIAMTVG
-149 LSFLFAEHVD
+149 LVFIFADVVD
-159 APMMV
+159 APIMV
-164 GIMSGAVTSTPGLGA
+164 GIMTGSVTSTPALGA
-179 AQEALQQLNATG
+179 AQEALQQLSSTG
-191 ALEGELPPISLGY
+191 ALQGEMPPISLGY

-210 GVLGIILTMMLL
+210 GVLGIILSMMLL
-222 RVIFRVDV
+222 KVIFRVDTKV
-230 KAEESELKKKQASHE
+230 EESKLETKQESHE

-255 NANINGLTLAEL
+255 NSNIDGITLAEL

-280 ITNNQ
+280 LADDRV
-285 IFIPHADT
+285 FIPHANT
-293 ILHVGD
+293 ELHTGN
-299 LILMVTRHANAQLL
+299 LILVVTRHANARLL
-313 QQLLGEKVDYEWK
+313 QQLLGEEVQYEWK
-326 DDESTM
+326 DDDSTM
-332 VSRRIVVTRAHINGK
+332 VSRRIVVTRDSVNGK

-354 RSAFNVNITRVARA
+354 RSTYNVNITRVERA
-368 GIDLLARPDLVLQM
+368 GINLLAQPDLVLQM

-390 PLENIKKAE
+390 PLDNIKKAE
-399 AMLGNTLK
+399 TMLGNTLK
-407 RLNEP
+407 KLNDP
-412 HIITIFLGILMGIL
+412 HIITIFLGILVGIL

-448 PLIVAILLGRFGYK
+448 PLIVAILLGRFGYR

-486 ASVGLASGGRFVETV
+486 ASVGLASGGKFVETV

-513 VLITMI
+513 VLITMV
-519 PPLIVGV
+519 PTLIIGV
-526 IARLMKL
+526 VARLLKF
-533 NFFAICGL
+533 NYFTICGL

-556 SLTETDEPAVAY
+556 AMTETDAPAVAY

-576 FLRILSAQILILAM
+576 FLRILSAQILILVLA
-590 A
+590 

>member
-1 MQVARRIFFIRFRLF
+1 
-16 RRIKRR
+16 
-22 TFARCIH
+22 
-29 KCYNIM
+29 M
-35 NEIINAITQ
+35 NEFIAHITQ
-44 NSVAQTLII
+44 NAVAQTLII
-53 YSAIIALGMLIGKI
+53 YSAIIVLGMLLGKI
-67 QIKGV
+67 KIKGV

-89 GCNVNPTVLDF
+89 GFTINAEVLNF

-127 SGLKLNTLAF
+127 SGLKLNGLTLGV
-137 CMILL
+137 ILL
-142 GVGVTVG
+142 DIALTVG
-149 LSFLFAEHVD
+149 LVFIFADVVD
-159 APMMV
+159 APIMV
-164 GIMSGAVTSTPGLGA
+164 GIMTGSVTSTPALGA
-179 AQEALQQLNATG
+179 AQEALQQLSSTG
-191 ALEGELPPISLGY
+191 ALQGEMPPISLGY

-210 GVLGIILTMMLL
+210 GVLGIILSMMLL
-222 RVIFRVDV
+222 KVIFRVDTKV
-230 KAEESELKKKQASHE
+230 EESKLETKQESHE

-255 NANINGLTLAEL
+255 NSNIDGITLAEL

-280 ITNNQ
+280 LADDRV
-285 IFIPHADT
+285 FIPHANT
-293 ILHVGD
+293 ELHTGN
-299 LILMVTRHANAQLL
+299 LILVVTRHANARLL
-313 QQLLGEKVDYEWK
+313 QQLLGEEVQYEWK
-326 DDESTM
+326 DDDSTM
-332 VSRRIVVTRAHINGK
+332 VSRRIVVTRDSVNGK

-354 RSAFNVNITRVARA
+354 RSAYNVNITRVERA
-368 GIDLLARPDLVLQM
+368 GISLLAQPDLVLQM

-390 PLENIKKAE
+390 PLDNIKKAE
-399 AMLGNTLK
+399 TMLGNTLK
-407 RLNEP
+407 KLNDP
-412 HIITIFLGILMGIL
+412 HIITIFLGILVGIL

-448 PLIVAILLGRFGYK
+448 PLIVAILLGRFGYR

-486 ASVGLASGGRFVETV
+486 ASVGLASGGKFVETV

-513 VLITMI
+513 VLITMV
-519 PPLIVGV
+519 PTLIIGV
-526 IARLMKL
+526 VARLLKF
-533 NFFAICGL
+533 NYFTICGL

-556 SLTETDEPAVAY
+556 AMTETDAPAVAY

-576 FLRILSAQILILAM
+576 FLRILSAQILILAL

>member
-1 MQVARRIFFIRFRLF
+1 
-16 RRIKRR
+16 
-22 TFARCIH
+22 
-29 KCYNIM
+29 M
-35 NEIINAITQ
+35 NEFLSLITQ
-44 NSVAQTLII
+44 NAVAQTIII
-53 YSAIIALGMLIGKI
+53 YSAIIVLGMLIGKI
-67 QIKGV
+67 AIKGV

-89 GCNVNPTVLDF
+89 GCSIDPAVLDF

-127 SGLKLNTLAF
+127 SGLKLNALAF
-137 CMILL
+137 VMILL
-142 GVGVTVG
+142 GIGTTVG
-149 LSFLFAEHVD
+149 LIFLFADHIE

-179 AQEALQQLNATG
+179 AQEALQQLSATG

-222 RVIFRVDV
+222 RLIFRVDV
-230 KAEESELKKKQASHE
+230 KAEESRLQQKQISHE

-255 NANINGLTLAEL
+255 NTNIDGLTLAEL
-267 KHSFGHEFVATRM
+267 KHSFGHEFVATRLCVGE
-280 ITNNQ
+280 Q
-285 IFIPHADT
+285 VSIPHADT
-293 ILHVGD
+293 VLHTGN
-299 LILMVTRHANAQLL
+299 LILVVTRHANAKLL
-313 QQLLGEKVDYEWK
+313 QKLLGEPVDYEWK

-332 VSRRIVVTRAHINGK
+332 VSRRIVVTRDSINGK

-354 RSAFNVNITRVARA
+354 RSAYNVNITRVVRA
-368 GIDLLARPDLVLQM
+368 GIDLLASPDLVLQM

-399 AMLGNTLK
+399 DMLGNTLK
-407 RLNEP
+407 RLNNP

-448 PLIVAILLGRFGYK
+448 PLIVAILLGRFGYR

-506 LLWIGCG
+506 LLWVGCG

-519 PPLIVGV
+519 PPLVVGV

-533 NFFAICGL
+533 NFFSICGL
-541 IAGSHTNI
+541 IAGSYTNI

>member
-1 MQVARRIFFIRFRLF
+1 
-16 RRIKRR
+16 
-22 TFARCIH
+22 
-29 KCYNIM
+29 M
-35 NEIINAITQ
+35 NEFLSLITQ
-44 NSVAQTLII
+44 NAVAQTIII
-53 YSAIIALGMLIGKI
+53 YSAIIVLGMLIGKI
-67 QIKGV
+67 AIKGV

-89 GCNVNPTVLDF
+89 GCSIDPAVLDF

-127 SGLKLNTLAF
+127 SGLKLNALAF
-137 CMILL
+137 VMILL
-142 GVGVTVG
+142 GIGTTVG
-149 LSFLFAEHVD
+149 LIFLFADHIE

-179 AQEALQQLNATG
+179 AQEALQQLSATG
-191 ALEGELPPISLGY
+191 TLEGELPPISLGY

-222 RVIFRVDV
+222 RLIFRVDV
-230 KAEESELKKKQASHE
+230 KAEESRLQQKQISHE

-255 NANINGLTLAEL
+255 NTNIDGLTLAEL
-267 KHSFGHEFVATRM
+267 KHSFGHEFVATRLCVGE
-280 ITNNQ
+280 Q
-285 IFIPHADT
+285 VSIPHADT
-293 ILHVGD
+293 VLHTGN
-299 LILMVTRHANAQLL
+299 LILVVTRHANAKLL
-313 QQLLGEKVDYEWK
+313 QKLLGEPVDYEWK

-332 VSRRIVVTRAHINGK
+332 VSRRIVVTRDSINGK

-354 RSAFNVNITRVARA
+354 RSAYNVNITRVARA
-368 GIDLLARPDLVLQM
+368 GINLLASPDLVLQM

-399 AMLGNTLK
+399 DMLGNTLK
-407 RLNEP
+407 RLNNP

-448 PLIVAILLGRFGYK
+448 PLIVAILLGRFGYR

-506 LLWIGCG
+506 LLWVGCG

-519 PPLIVGV
+519 PPLVVGI

-533 NFFAICGL
+533 NFFSICGL
-541 IAGSHTNI
+541 IAGSYTNI